1 MWFSRYQPN
10 RARRALTAALAAG
23 LAIIMAPRSSI
34 GGIEAWTTDVPIP
47 QGSWNDFEVQFCG
60 NMTDYIQLSASDAN
74 TNPFQNGTL
83 STSYNPTPT
92 ASCPNGTTTATFA
105 GGTGSY
111 GNGSTWETG
120 NRAATSNGK
129 IAHFGILNSAS
140 SESTGQN
147 WLEADGVLY
156 IPLPPGVGP
165 IRFPTPNPTP
175 TWPIPRTPVVGP
187 TPPWIISYI
196 QDTTG
201 VGQWSEL
208 PEPTTIGLLSNIV
221 DGGSTTASPLDITL
235 TNNGSTPMT
244 FNNYGYFISPTFI
257 PLDNLNFTGEPPPGQ
272 PNSPFTVLPTPP
284 SLSAGGSEV
293 VAATPEPSELGLLVL
308 GGLALLARRRWLRAG

>member
-156 IPLPPGVGP
+156 IPLVLVQPEKENESRCLRDYGLCTIAFDEAWGRCSEPVGYRAASCRP
-165 IRFPTPNPTP
+165 VDCRFVAHP
-175 TWPIPRTPVVGP
+175 
-187 TPPWIISYI
+187 
-196 QDTTG
+196 
-201 VGQWSEL
+201 
-208 PEPTTIGLLSNIV
+208 
-221 DGGSTTASPLDITL
+221 A
-235 TNNGSTPMT
+235 
-244 FNNYGYFISPTFI
+244 GYP
-257 PLDNLNFTGEPPPGQ
+257 
-272 PNSPFTVLPTPP
+272 
-284 SLSAGGSEV
+284 
-293 VAATPEPSELGLLVL
+293 
-308 GGLALLARRRWLRAG
+308 

>member
-1 MWFSRYQPN
+1 MWFSRYQSN
-10 RARRALTAALAAG
+10 RALIAALAAG
-23 LAIIMAPRSSI
+23 LAIIAVPRSSI
-34 GGIEAWTTDVPIP
+34 GATEAWNFFAPIP
-47 QGSWNDFEVQFCG
+47 SGSWNDFEVQFCG

-92 ASCPNGTTTATFA
+92 ASCLNGTTTATFA

-140 SESTGQN
+140 TGQN
-147 WLEADGVLY
+147 WLEADATYWTNTSTSLMPNIG
-156 IPLPPGVGP
+156 LPSVV
-165 IRFPTPNPTP
+165 P
-175 TWPIPRTPVVGP
+175 TWPILPPNPPIGP
-187 TPPWIISYI
+187 TSPFIISYI
-196 QDTTG
+196 QDTAG
-201 VGQWSEL
+201 VGQWFEL
-208 PEPTTIGLLSNIV
+208 PEPTTG
-221 DGGSTTASPLDITL
+221 TTASPLDITL
-235 TNNGSTPMT
+235 TNNDSTPLT
-244 FNNYGYFISPTFI
+244 FNNYGYFISPTLI